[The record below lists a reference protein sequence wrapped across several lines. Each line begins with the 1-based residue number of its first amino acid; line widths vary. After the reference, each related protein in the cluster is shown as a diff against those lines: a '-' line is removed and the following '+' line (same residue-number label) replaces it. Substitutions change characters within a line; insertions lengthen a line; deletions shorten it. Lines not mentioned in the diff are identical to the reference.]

1 MTEILD
7 LELLRTFLEV
17 TESGSFTR
25 AGQRLNRVQSAVSMQ
40 IRRLEGVIGRS
51 LFRRK
56 GRTVELTD
64 AGAQLV
70 GYARRMLSLSEEALA
85 AVGEREGAGPV
96 RLGVSD
102 VASYVLPDVLSRFGL
117 HYPEVEL
124 EIHCDRSWT
133 LLEALDKGD
142 LDLAMVTQHP
152 GRPSG
157 LLMREEP
164 LVWGTAHD
172 GRAHEVDPLPLA
184 LFAEGCRYRIA
195 ALEAL
200 DNWNKRWRVVYNSI
214 NLSGLGA
221 AVSAGLAVTALPLS
235 SVTDDMRILDADDG
249 FPPLPAIRVTL
260 HHTAAMRKSAMATKL
275 IGGLTPDPGIRAA

>member
-1 MTEILD
+1 MAEILD

-40 IRRLEGVIGRS
+40 IRRLESIIGRS

-70 GYARRMLSLSEEALA
+70 GYARRMLSLSEEAMA
-85 AVGEREGAGPV
+85 AVGEREDIGPV

-102 VASYVLPDVLSRFGL
+102 VASYVLPDVLSRFGQ
-117 HYPEVEL
+117 HYPDVEL

-133 LLEALDKGD
+133 LLDLLDKGD

-157 LLMREEP
+157 LLVREEP
-164 LVWGTAHD
+164 LVWGTARD
-172 GRAHEVDPLPLA
+172 SRVHEMDPLPLA

-200 DNWNKRWRVVYNSI
+200 DNWNRRWRVTYNSI

-235 SVTDDMRILDADDG
+235 SVGDDMRILEADDG
-249 FPPLPAIRVTL
+249 FPPLPAMRVTL
-260 HHTAAMRKSAMATKL
+260 HHTSAVRKSAMAAKL
-275 IGGLTPDPGIRAA
+275 VGEFVRGPEIRVA